1 LGRINTIEY
10 IIYNIEV
17 KKMSKK
23 RVVTLMIVLI
33 LVTNIITFGITNM
46 VTIKYKDRVIIPT
59 KEYDQ
64 LTSSYRKYSKA
75 IGLESYVKD
84 NFLKEVDEEKLQEG
98 ELKGMFQALED
109 PYSVYMTEDEFKDF
123 MEHTKGIYGGIGV
136 IVSPGDDNLITVV
149 SPIEGT
155 PGEKAGLKTG
165 DKIIKVNGQEF
176 TADNMDKAVKLMKG
190 EPKTKVNLTVL
201 RKGKDGKND
210 YIDMDIVREEIR
222 LITVKS
228 DVVEDNIGYMKITS
242 FDDLTYED
250 FKKNLDSLMK
260 KNISG
265 LIIDL
270 RNNPGGLLDVCVDIA
285 DEFLGE
291 GVIVYTETRNGER
304 TYEKSNKSHIDIPL
318 VVLVNEG
325 SASASEIFAGA
336 IKDRNRGVLVGTKT
350 FGKGIVQR
358 IKQLSD
364 GSGFK
369 LTVSE
374 YFTPNGTNIHGI
386 GIEPDIVVDLPE
398 DVKEI
403 GIENLSQDVQLQTA
417 IKKMKEMIK

>member
-1 LGRINTIEY
+1 
-10 IIYNIEV
+10 
-17 KKMSKK
+17 MSKK

-403 GIENLSQDVQLQTA
+403 GVENLSQDVQLQTA

>member
-1 LGRINTIEY
+1 
-10 IIYNIEV
+10 
-17 KKMSKK
+17 MSKK

-336 IKDRNRGVLVGTKT
+336 IKDRNRGVLIGNKT